1 MNWPLRVDAVAY
13 CVPVG
18 VCTATIVAPM
28 IGWPSV
34 SATRPLMLD
43 VVTCAEAVQNANSD
57 KNKKASFL
65 ISISL
70 D

>member
-1 MNWPLRVDAVAY
+1 MTPEQTKRFKYWQTR
-13 CVPVG
+13 
-18 VCTATIVAPM
+18 TIVAPM